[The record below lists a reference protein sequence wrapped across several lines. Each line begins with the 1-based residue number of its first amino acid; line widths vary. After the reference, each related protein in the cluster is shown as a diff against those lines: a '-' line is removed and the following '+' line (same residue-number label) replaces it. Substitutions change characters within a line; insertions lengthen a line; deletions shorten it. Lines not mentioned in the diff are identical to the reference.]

1 MAIKDIQEKSIYL
14 LRYALNNNSK
24 YIVELSSDEYSYIYD
39 ELQQQ
44 TVSALLLPIISDLKE
59 VPKEILSQWEKDIYH
74 QFYNYTHYCYAQ
86 NTVISH
92 LNSHNIPFVILKGT
106 SASCYY
112 PIPELRAMGDIDILT
127 KRKDI
132 EKACSIMEEIGYIR
146 LQSDNDFGRTIKFV
160 KGNLEIEIHRY
171 FTSLNDADKADY
183 LENLILDNI
192 CPGQTKLPDEING
205 LVLLEHIGDHLE
217 HGLGLRQIIDWMMY
231 VRQCLHDKEWDTYFK
246 FHAEK
251 IGLEKLAVV
260 VTKMCQI
267 YLGLED
273 DITWC
278 NNADLSVCKD
288 LMGYIMSSGNF
299 GIKGQQN
306 IQKRETIE
314 ALTNNQSLLQMV
326 KLLQKY
332 GEVNWGA
339 VQKYRFLKPFAWI
352 YQIGYSIKKRLSNKT
367 SFREVYEEYNESRAR
382 KALFDELGVKQY
394 SKGLAIPNGDHFEV
408 KR

>member
-14 LRYALNNNSK
+14 LRYALNNNSIYK
-24 YIVELSSDEYSYIYD
+24 VELSSDEYSYIYD

-59 VPKEILSQWEKDIYH
+59 VPKDILSQWEKDIYH

-86 NTVISH
+86 NTVISL

-132 EKACSIMEEIGYIR
+132 EKACSIMGEIGYKR
-146 LQSDNDFGRTIKFV
+146 LQFDNDFGRTIKFV
-160 KGNLEIEIHRY
+160 KGHLEIEIHRY

-231 VRQCLHDKEWDTYFK
+231 VRQCLHDIEWDTYFRY
-246 FHAEK
+246 HAEK
-251 IGLEKLAVV
+251 IGLEKLAIV

-278 NNADLSVCKD
+278 NNADLSVCKE

-314 ALTNNQSLLQMV
+314 ALTNNQSLLQMI

-339 VQKYRFLKPFAWI
+339 IQKYKFLKPFAWI

-367 SFREVYEEYNESRAR
+367 SFREVYGEYNESRAR